1 VVKDRWDTAR
11 IEAFSDGVFSVAA
24 TLLVLEIS
32 VPASDFNHLWKGI
45 GDQWPSYLAFA
56 TSFLTVGGIWLSH
69 HAIFRHLRFADSVVT
84 RLNLLLLMAV
94 SFLPFPTKL
103 VAQAIDSSD
112 AERAAVIF
120 YGATLLVIFIL
131 VTSIMRYA
139 GSKPELIEEEGRDE
153 VVALAS
159 GARPA
164 LGLYVVVLALA
175 FLAPKVAAFGFL
187 AIAVFAILRV
197 RSPGRHPARR

>member
-1 VVKDRWDTAR
+1 VKDRWDTGR

-32 VPASDFNHLWKGI
+32 VPHADFDHLWSGI
-45 GDQWPSYLAFA
+45 GDQWPSYLAYA
-56 TSFLTVGGIWLSH
+56 TSFLTVGGLWMVH
-69 HAIFRHLRFADSVVT
+69 HGIFRRLQFADSTIT

-103 VAQAIDSSD
+103 VAEAINSSG

-120 YGATLLVIFIL
+120 YGASLLVI
-131 VTSIMRYA
+131 SIVINMIIRYA
-139 GSKPELIEEEGRDE
+139 GSRPELIEEEGRDD
-153 VVALAS
+153 VVALAADS
-159 GARPA
+159 NPNLAFY
-164 LGLYVVVLALA
+164 LVVIALA

-187 AIAVFAILRV
+187 AIAVFAIVHV
-197 RSPGRHPARR
+197 RSPGRRSARD